1 MQDLEKLSLEEYLRK
16 LGFDGETAEMM
27 LTYTT
32 NEIDKTALH
41 EKIKFLISLGLEP
54 RNIRIVVEEDITF
67 MTEELSL
74 IVKNAEVLKS
84 YLNKDELID
93 ALEVTPELLTVK
105 EGNVEEN
112 IKLLRI
118 LITDIETLKV
128 LLIDKGEILTYSP
141 KYLSERLSFLV
152 ENDLKSKIVKI
163 LIEETDI
170 FDLDVDEIDLDY
182 LKSL

>member
-1 MQDLEKLSLEEYLRK
+1 MQDLDKLSLEEYLRR
-16 LGFDGETAEMM
+16 LGFDAETAEML

-32 NEIDKTALH
+32 NEIDKNALH
-41 EKIKFLISLGLEP
+41 EKIKYLISLGLEP
-54 RNIRIVVEEDITF
+54 RRIRIVVEEDITF

-74 IVKNAEVLKS
+74 IIKNAEVLRG
-84 YLNKDELID
+84 YLNREELID

-105 EGNVEEN
+105 EGYVAEN

-118 LITDIETLKV
+118 LISDVETLKV
-128 LLIDKGEILTYSP
+128 ILLDKGEILTYSP

-152 ENDLKSKIVKI
+152 ENDLKDKIVKI

-170 FDLDVDEIDLDY
+170 FDLDVDEIDLEY
-182 LKSL
+182 LKKL

>member
-84 YLNKDELID
+84 YLIIRHIFIFTNLYYNRQKIKIKKIM
-93 ALEVTPELLTVK
+93 LLNT
-105 EGNVEEN
+105 
-112 IKLLRI
+112 IWLL
-118 LITDIETLKV
+118 
-128 LLIDKGEILTYSP
+128 
-141 KYLSERLSFLV
+141 
-152 ENDLKSKIVKI
+152 
-163 LIEETDI
+163 
-170 FDLDVDEIDLDY
+170 
-182 LKSL
+182 

>member
-1 MQDLEKLSLEEYLRK
+1 MQDLERLSLEEYLRK

-105 EGNVEEN
+105 GNIQGRFLNLSGIMIMELHVF
-112 IKLLRI
+112 ILKLQQI
-118 LITDIETLKV
+118 
-128 LLIDKGEILTYSP
+128 
-141 KYLSERLSFLV
+141 
-152 ENDLKSKIVKI
+152 
-163 LIEETDI
+163 
-170 FDLDVDEIDLDY
+170 
-182 LKSL
+182 